1 MAGKKIF
8 FEDVN
13 VGDSIPELV
22 LDPLQELQFVM
33 YAGASG
39 DFNPL
44 HSVHAFGEMA
54 GYGGVIGHGM
64 LSMALTGRVLT
75 DWLGHGA
82 LKKFGVNFR
91 AVTLPKDVLTVKGT
105 VTKKY
110 EEGTVTK
117 KYEEQGKNCIDIDLL
132 TENQRGEKVIMG
144 NATAVLS
151 SK

>member
-110 EEGTVTK
+110 EE
-117 KYEEQGKNCIDIDLL
+117 QGKNCIDIDLL

>member
-1 MAGKKIF
+1 MAGKNVF

-13 VGDSIPELV
+13 EGDTVPELV
-22 LDPLQELQFVM
+22 TAPLQEIQFVK

-44 HSVHAFGEMA
+44 HTVHAFGEMV

-64 LSMALTGRVLT
+64 LSMAIAGRGLT
-75 DWLGHGA
+75 DWLGHKA

-91 AVTLPKDVLTVKGT
+91 TVTLPKDVITVKGS
-105 VTKKY
+105 VSKKY
-110 EEGTVTK
+110 SEGG
-117 KYEEQGKNCIDIDLL
+117 QNCIDIDLVA
-132 TENQRGEKVIMG
+132 ENQRGEKVVVG
-144 NATAVLS
+144 NATAVLP

>member
-1 MAGKKIF
+1 MAGREVF

-13 VGDSIPELV
+13 VGDNMPEFV
-22 LDPLQELQFVM
+22 TDPLAELQFVV

-44 HSVHAFGEMA
+44 HTVHAYGEKA
-54 GYGGVIGHGM
+54 GFGGVIGHGM
-64 LSMALTGRVLT
+64 LSMALTGRGVT
-75 DWLGHGA
+75 NWVGHKA

-91 AVTLPKDVLTVKGT
+91 SVTLPKDVITVKGA

-110 EEGTVTK
+110 SEGG
-117 KYEEQGKNCIDIDLL
+117 ENCIDIDVIA
-132 TENQRGEKVIMG
+132 ENQRGEKVIVG
-144 NATAVLS
+144 NATAALP

>member
-1 MAGKKIF
+1 MAGQVF

-13 VGDSIPELV
+13 VGDNIPEFV
-22 LDPLQELQFVM
+22 TEPLSELQFVK

-44 HSVHAFGEMA
+44 HTVHAFGEMV

-64 LSMALTGRVLT
+64 LSMALTGRALT
-75 DWLGHGA
+75 NWLGHKA

-105 VTKKY
+105 VSNKY
-110 EEGTVTK
+110 EKEGQK
-117 KYEEQGKNCIDIDLL
+117 LIDIEYV

-144 NATAVLS
+144 NATAALS
-151 SK
+151 

>member
-1 MAGKKIF
+1 MAGQVLYK
-8 FEDVN
+8 DVN
-13 VGDSIPELV
+13 EGDSIPEFAT
-22 LDPLQELQFVM
+22 DPLSEIQFVR

-44 HSVHAFGEMA
+44 HTVHAFGEMV

-64 LSMALTGRVLT
+64 LSMALTGRALT
-75 DWLGHGA
+75 NWLGHKA
-82 LKKFGVNFR
+82 LKKFAVNFR

-110 EEGTVTK
+110 EESGQK
-117 KYEEQGKNCIDIDLL
+117 CIDIDFV

-144 NATAVLS
+144 NATAALP
-151 SK
+151 

>member
-1 MAGKKIF
+1 MAGKNVL

-13 VGDSIPELV
+13 VGDTMPELV

-44 HSVHAFGEMA
+44 HTVHAFGEMA

-64 LSMALTGRVLT
+64 LSMALTGRALT
-75 DWLGHGA
+75 DWLGLDA
-82 LKKFGVNFR
+82 IKKYGVNFR

-110 EEGTVTK
+110 EE
-117 KYEEQGKNCIDIDLL
+117 QGKNCIDIDML

-144 NATAVLS
+144 NATAVLP